1 MKKISVFASL
11 VTLMVITSFIQANAQ
26 TKPTMFITWAECD
39 SARMS
44 GNISP
49 YVPEFMGKKVENPL
63 NGTDRVPVTL
73 GTDQCRHEFTVQGWK
88 WVLVLKGTTMRAEKN
103 AIYGIKIYAR
113 DDCGNADD
121 TDQQWSLRPALPDTT
136 PNAPTPQT
144 TGQQVQPTVI
154 NNYSSSTY
162 NNPVAEERMPP
173 PAENW
178 EPVDT
183 RPKKHSGGHGKLICG
198 VVAIGGGV
206 AAIFLVSH
214 GHGGGN
220 NSGGINTG
228 GSH

>member
-1 MKKISVFASL
+1 MA
-11 VTLMVITSFIQANAQ
+11 ITSSTSMNAQ
-26 TKPTMFITWAECD
+26 TKPTMFVTWAECD
-39 SARMS
+39 AARLS
-44 GNISP
+44 GNIAP
-49 YVPEFMGKKVENPL
+49 YVPEFTGKKVENPL
-63 NGTDRVPVTL
+63 NGTNRVPVTL
-73 GTDQCRHEFTVQGWK
+73 GADQCRHEFTVQGWK
-88 WVLVLKGTTMRAEKN
+88 WVLVLQGTPMRAEKN

-121 TDQQWSLRPALPDTT
+121 TDQQWSLRPALPETT
-136 PNAPTPQT
+136 PDAPTPQT
-144 TGQQVQPTVI
+144 GQVQPTVI

-162 NNPVAEERMPP
+162 NNPVAAAEEHPQP

-183 RPKKHSGGHGKLICG
+183 RPKKHGGGHGKLICG

-214 GHGGGN
+214 GHN